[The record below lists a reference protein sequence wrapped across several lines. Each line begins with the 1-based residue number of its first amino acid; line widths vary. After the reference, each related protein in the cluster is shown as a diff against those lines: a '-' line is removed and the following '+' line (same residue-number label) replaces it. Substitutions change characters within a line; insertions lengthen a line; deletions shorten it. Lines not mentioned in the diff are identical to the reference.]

1 MSFKTI
7 LLLQWSNSSS
17 RVSKNKVWVP
27 CQLHTRPASSAT
39 LGVSSLLHQQQNK
52 METFVRKPR
61 RDFRKLLIS
70 ALQPRK
76 DLLLLPLDRFAQIP
90 RHNVSNAL
98 IFLAAGQFIS
108 ARSTKNGKE
117 VLKMLVLL
125 GHRIQFLQGLQLEL
139 KPPKMTFSSAT
150 LALRTS
156 SLKSSISSRA
166 CRSSSRRT
174 SASFCQVNH
183 SPQTLPCRSDS
194 SASWTSLSRS
204 ANCFDNCSTR

>member
-1 MSFKTI
+1 MSKH
-7 LLLQWSNSSS
+7 
-17 RVSKNKVWVP
+17 KKWVP
-27 CQLHTRPASSAT
+27 CQLQIRPASSVT

-52 METFVRKPR
+52 METFIRKPR
-61 RDFRKLLIS
+61 RHFRKLLIS
-70 ALQPRK
+70 AWQPRK

-90 RHNVSNAL
+90 RHNVRYAL
-98 IFLAAGQFIS
+98 IFLAASQFIS
-108 ARSTKNGKE
+108 EYSPKVGKE
-117 VLKMLVLL
+117 VLQMLVLL

-139 KPPKMTFSSAT
+139 QPQKVTLSSAT
-150 LALRTS
+150 LALRRS

-174 SASFCQVNH
+174 SASFCQVNQ
-183 SPQTLPCRSDS
+183 SLQTLPCRSES